1 MGIFLRSVETMS
13 EIHKVNLT
21 DLESL
26 VHQIGYDKES
36 LLNTVIL
43 NQVTQNW
50 KEIIGPVYVNQAQ
63 PFKVDRDVLFVRVA
77 HSAYKMEIG
86 FIKESILRTAN
97 KLFQQPLLKKI
108 EVQVGN
114 LQYKPAS
121 RETSIDTLEG
131 KSELVETIEKEEDEF
146 IRNKLLNFV
155 KKLKI

>member
-1 MGIFLRSVETMS
+1 MS
-13 EIHKVNLT
+13 DIHKVNIT

-26 VHQIGYDKES
+26 VHQIGYNKES
-36 LLNTVIL
+36 LLNTIIL

-50 KEIIGPVYVNQAQ
+50 KEIIGPVYVNQVQ
-63 PFKVDRDVLFVRVA
+63 PFKVDRDVLIVRVA

-108 EVQVGN
+108 EIQVGN
-114 LQYKPAS
+114 LQYKPVN
-121 RETSIDTLEG
+121 REAQIETLEG
-131 KSELVETIEKEEDEF
+131 KLELVEVIQQEEDEF

-155 KKLKI
+155 KKLKIQ

>member
-97 KLFQQPLLKKI
+97 KMFQQPLLKRI